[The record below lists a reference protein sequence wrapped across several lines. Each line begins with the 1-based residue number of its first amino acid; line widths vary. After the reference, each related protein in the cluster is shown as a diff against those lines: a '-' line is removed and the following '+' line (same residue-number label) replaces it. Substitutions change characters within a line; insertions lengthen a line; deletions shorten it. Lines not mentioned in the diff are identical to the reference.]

1 MSINVLMVVA
11 GTVVCLALIAWM
23 MVTTMAGLRGR
34 EPYETNPGE
43 LMRKVKDLEQRVEQL
58 ERQQRGS

>member
-1 MSINVLMVVA
+1 MNPQVLMVVA

-34 EPYETNPGE
+34 EPFETNPGE
-43 LMRKVKDLEQRVEQL
+43 LLRRIKELEERVEQL
-58 ERQQRGS
+58 ERRQRGS